1 MSAHTA
7 QTELK
12 LIGKLILEGEL
23 HCQTGLHVGAGKG
36 SLEIGGSDNP
46 VVKDAF
52 GRPYVPGSSLRG
64 KIRSLLEQSSGL
76 AVPAELVYL
85 SRRKGQEVRIHQSD
99 RPDDEI
105 CLLFGRNPGRME
117 RVQGETLE
125 TSQATPA
132 RLAVF
137 DAPLDPDSITAQ
149 MRENLDD
156 ELTEVKSE
164 NAIDRITSQANPRT
178 LERVPAGAQFRTR
191 FVMDVLC
198 EEDAP
203 LFLRVLEGLRLLEDD
218 SLGGGGSRGSGRV
231 NFANLRVVWRGKN
244 HYASG
249 APEKEI
255 ASGATLAAVQGAV
268 TESAFAFV
276 KEEAWRGGMNPGLV
290 VKLRPTGPWRIGPD
304 SAARSR
310 VELLYHSDSLYGALA
325 WGMARLGWLEEWL
338 DETARHRASRCD
350 TE

>member
-1 MSAHTA
+1 MSAHTN

-12 LIGKLILEGEL
+12 LIGKLILEGEML
-23 HCQTGLHVGAGKG
+23 CQTGLHVGAGKG

-64 KIRSLLEQSSGL
+64 KMRALLEQSSGM
-76 AVPAELVYL
+76 AVPTELVYL

-99 RPDDEI
+99 RPDDDI

-117 RVQGETLE
+117 RVAGEPLDST
-125 TSQATPA
+125 QATPA
-132 RLAVF
+132 RLAVY
-137 DAPLDPDSITAQ
+137 DAPLVMESITAQ

-178 LERVPAGAQFRTR
+178 LERVPAGARFRTR

-198 EEDAP
+198 DEDAP
-203 LFLRVLEGLRLLEDD
+203 LFLRVIEGLRLLEDD
-218 SLGGGGSRGSGRV
+218 ALGGGGSRGSGRV
-231 NFANLRVVWRGKN
+231 SFSGLRVVWRSRN

-249 APEKEI
+249 AAEKEL
-255 ASGATLAAVQGAV
+255 GAGARLAAIQSAV
-268 TESAFAFV
+268 ADSAFSFLR
-276 KEEAWRGGMNPGLV
+276 EE
-290 VKLRPTGPWRIGPD
+290 
-304 SAARSR
+304 
-310 VELLYHSDSLYGALA
+310 
-325 WGMARLGWLEEWL
+325 
-338 DETARHRASRCD
+338 
-350 TE
+350 

>member
-1 MSAHTA
+1 MSAHTS

-12 LIGKLILEGEL
+12 LIGKLILEAEMT
-23 HCQTGLHVGAGKG
+23 CETGLHVGAGKG

-46 VVKDAF
+46 VAKDAF

-76 AVPAELVYL
+76 AVPAELVFL

-99 RPDDEI
+99 RADDEI
-105 CLLFGRNPGRME
+105 CLLFGRSPGRME

-137 DAPLDPDSITAQ
+137 DAPLDVESITPQ

-156 ELTEVKSE
+156 ELTEVKNE

-178 LERVPAGAQFRTR
+178 IERVPAGAR
-191 FVMDVLC
+191 FHARLVMDVLC
-198 EEDAP
+198 EEDGP

-218 SLGGGGSRGSGRV
+218 ALGGGGSRGSGRV
-231 NFANLRVVWRGKN
+231 SFSKLRLVWRGRD
-244 HYASG
+244 HYAKG
-249 APEKEI
+249 AAEKEI
-255 ASGATLAAVQGAV
+255 AAGAALGVIQAAVAD
-268 TESAFAFV
+268 SAFSFLR
-276 KEEAWRGGMNPGLV
+276 EE
-290 VKLRPTGPWRIGPD
+290 
-304 SAARSR
+304 S
-310 VELLYHSDSLYGALA
+310 
-325 WGMARLGWLEEWL
+325 
-338 DETARHRASRCD
+338 
-350 TE
+350 

>member
-1 MSAHTA
+1 MSAHTS

-12 LIGKLILEGEL
+12 LIGKLILEGEML
-23 HCQTGLHVGAGKG
+23 CQTGLHVGAGKG

-46 VVKDAF
+46 VAKDAF

-105 CLLFGRNPGRME
+105 CLLFGRSSGRME
-117 RVQGETLE
+117 RVQGEALE
-125 TSQATPA
+125 TTQATPA

-137 DAPLDPDSITAQ
+137 DAPLDPESITPQ

-164 NAIDRITSQANPRT
+164 NAIDRITSLANPRT
-178 LERVPAGAQFRTR
+178 LERVPSGARFKTR

-203 LFLRVLEGLRLLEDD
+203 LFLRVIEGLRLLEDD

-231 NFANLRVVWRGKN
+231 SFANLRLVWRPKDY
-244 HYASG
+244 YAKGS
-249 APEKEI
+249 AEKEI
-255 ASGATLAAVQGAV
+255 ASGATLAAIQTTVN
-268 TESAFAFV
+268 ESAFAFL
-276 KEEAWRGGMNPGLV
+276 KEE
-290 VKLRPTGPWRIGPD
+290 
-304 SAARSR
+304 
-310 VELLYHSDSLYGALA
+310 
-325 WGMARLGWLEEWL
+325 
-338 DETARHRASRCD
+338 
-350 TE
+350 

>member
-1 MSAHTA
+1 MSSHTA

-12 LIGKLILEGEL
+12 LVGKLILEMDL
-23 HCQTGLHVGAGKG
+23 TCQTGLHIGAGKG
-36 SLEIGGSDNP
+36 SLEIGGADNP

-64 KIRSLLEQSSGL
+64 KIRSLLEQASGL

-117 RVQGETLE
+117 RVAGEPLD
-125 TSQATPA
+125 SAQATPA
-132 RLAVF
+132 RLAVY
-137 DAPLDPDSITAQ
+137 DSPLVMDSITAS

-164 NAIDRITSQANPRT
+164 NSIDRITSLANPRT
-178 LERVPAGAQFRTR
+178 LERVPAGARFRTR

-231 NFANLRVVWRGKN
+231 GFANLRLVWRGKN
-244 HYASG
+244 YYASG
-249 APEKEI
+249 AAEKEV
-255 ASGATLAAVQGAV
+255 ATGATLGAIQSAVN
-268 TESAFAFV
+268 ESAFAFI
-276 KEEAWRGGMNPGLV
+276 KEEA
-290 VKLRPTGPWRIGPD
+290 
-304 SAARSR
+304 
-310 VELLYHSDSLYGALA
+310 
-325 WGMARLGWLEEWL
+325 
-338 DETARHRASRCD
+338 
-350 TE
+350 